1 MLDHNFHNAYIS
13 LFQKYCRCWPKN
25 SLDMFLFVKCF
36 MAGRRAVAAIKIGLS
51 APPPP
56 YPQPTRKALLRSP
69 LPPLFQIFE
78 IFQDL
83 VWKGCLTCVVQ
94 VTREAIVK
102 CKLYYSLPLPILCYK
117 SIIIGSSPKCWW
129 TQQCRFLKLQVNA
142 MGHWSI
148 FVWLLN
154 SHVFSKLKFM
164 LWMKFPF

>member
-1 MLDHNFHNAYIS
+1 MLTKKLSWYVLVCKMFH
-13 LFQKYCRCWPKN
+13 
-25 SLDMFLFVKCF
+25 
-36 MAGRRAVAAIKIGLS
+36 GRKKGS
-51 APPPP
+51 SGHQNWSQHPPPP